1 MAGKSDRVKLK
12 QSKPTKVDGKYA
24 NTLSNL
30 DRVMMSARRE
40 ISNPKFL
47 SEILLLVD
55 SIHDKLKEELKEEA
69 KESGR

>member
-1 MAGKSDRVKLK
+1 MAGKSDKVKLK
-12 QSKPTKVDGKYA
+12 KPSNSKYE

-55 SIHDKLKEELKEEA
+55 SIHDKLKEELKEEV